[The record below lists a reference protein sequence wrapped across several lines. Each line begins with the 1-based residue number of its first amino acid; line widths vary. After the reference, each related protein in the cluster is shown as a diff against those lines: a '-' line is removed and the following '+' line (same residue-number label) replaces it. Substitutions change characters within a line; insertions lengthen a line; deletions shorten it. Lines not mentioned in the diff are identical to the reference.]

1 MTQPRSGVLRIR
13 TNEYLDQIRRLP
25 DSRKK
30 TYKLMHVRGSNK
42 VMIAAAREYAR
53 LVAKGYRL

>member
-1 MTQPRSGVLRIR
+1 MRA
-13 TNEYLDQIRRLP
+13 NEQLEQIRRLP

-30 TYKLMHVRGSNK
+30 TYKLMQLNGSNK
-42 VMIAAAREYAR
+42 TVLAAAREYAR

>member
-1 MTQPRSGVLRIR
+1 MAQLRCEVLRMR
-13 TNEYLDQIRRLP
+13 ANEQLEQIRRLP

-30 TYKLMHVRGSNK
+30 TYKLMQLNGSNK
-42 VMIAAAREYAR
+42 TMLAAAREYAR

>member
-1 MTQPRSGVLRIR
+1 MRAI
-13 TNEYLDQIRRLP
+13 EYLDQIRRLP

-30 TYKLMHVRGSNK
+30 TFKLLQVRGSNK
-42 VMIAAAREYAR
+42 VMVAAAREYAR

>member
-1 MTQPRSGVLRIR
+1 MTQLRIEVLHIEAK
-13 TNEYLDQIRRLP
+13 EYLDQIRRLP

-30 TYKLMHVRGSNK
+30 AYKLLTVRGSNK

>member
-1 MTQPRSGVLRIR
+1 MTQLRIGVLRMRAI
-13 TNEYLDQIRRLP
+13 EYLDQIRRLP

-30 TYKLMHVRGSNK
+30 TFKLLQVRGSNK
-42 VMIAAAREYAR
+42 VMVAAAREYAR